1 MHDSPE
7 MTAWVASFLT
17 KNKNSMNT
25 FLFNFNCHIYIKFHK
40 LPGYKLKYEIVAVE
54 GNDQFPAFILPKH
67 GITASASTVNKLSIK
82 HGVLCYDGMIPCL
95 LMMHNPQGFDVNV
108 ICDNRY

>member
-7 MTAWVASFLT
+7 MTARVASFLT

-82 HGVLCYDGMIPCL
+82 HGVLCYDGMILCQ
-95 LMMHNPQGFDVNV
+95 NS
-108 ICDNRY
+108 